1 MPTAVRFIIIIAC
14 VVALFYLVTT
24 LAQSME

>member
-1 MPTAVRFIIIIAC
+1 MPTAVRFVIILAC

-24 LAQSME
+24 LAKSMD